1 MLSKLNLDRLGRK
14 TFLYLVSVKYNT
26 NCRLNVELL
35 SGKAEPMNGFTIIL
49 YYCICNTN
57 SCFVG
62 VDGSQQNFSHV
73 GTFPGLNQY

>member
-35 SGKAEPMNGFTIIL
+35 SGKAEPMNGFTIIYITAYVTPIAAL
-49 YYCICNTN
+49 LVLMVVNRI
-57 SCFVG
+57 SVMSEHFLG
-62 VDGSQQNFSHV
+62 
-73 GTFPGLNQY
+73 